1 MLFESISQI
10 DQLAITKRNL
20 EIRIKMGQTVIE
32 KIFSKHSKDEV
43 KPGNIIWLDLDVR
56 SARDFAGANVVEN
69 LRKHYPNEE
78 KFENKDKTAFT
89 FDCVVP
95 ANNIGYAENQQTI
108 RVFAREEGIKVFDSE
123 WGIGSHILI
132 EEGYSLPGTTVVGTD
147 SHLNI
152 MGCIGAFGTGMGDAD
167 IAFGMKAGRTWF
179 EVPPTMKVII
189 EGDLKAPC
197 SAKDL
202 TLAVI
207 KRLTSKGAL
216 GRAIEFEGK
225 AIDKLSLAGR
235 ITLASMVTEM
245 GGLVGF
251 IPPNDEV
258 LNYCKTNARTEFT
271 PQYADNGAEYIEEVV
286 IDISDL
292 KPLIAVPFK
301 PDNVVEVESLEKDN
315 IHVESA
321 FLGSCTNGRYE
332 DMKAAVDMLKGK
344 EVAPET
350 VMKIVPATR
359 RVLGEMIVNDDIRS
373 LFESRTLISNPG
385 CAGCASGQIGMT
397 GKGEVQVSTGNRN
410 FKGKQGSGLT
420 YLCSPET
427 VTASAIAGKIISPEN
442 L

>member
-1 MLFESISQI
+1 
-10 DQLAITKRNL
+10 
-20 EIRIKMGQTVIE
+20 MGQTVIE
-32 KIFSKHSKDEV
+32 KIFSAHSPDEA

-56 SARDFAGANVVEN
+56 SARDFAGANVVGN
-69 LRKHYPNEE
+69 LQKHYPDVE
-78 KFENKDKTAFT
+78 KFENKDKTVFT
-89 FDCVVP
+89 FDCVIP
-95 ANNIGYAENQQTI
+95 ANNLGYAENQQTI
-108 RVFAREEGIKVFDSE
+108 RMFARDENIRVFDSE
-123 WGIGSHILI
+123 WGIGSHVLI
-132 EEGYSLPGTTVVGTD
+132 EEGYSMPGTTTVGTD

-152 MGCIGAFGTGMGDAD
+152 LGCIGAFGQGMGDQD
-167 IAFGMKAGRTWF
+167 IAFGMKAGKTWF

-189 EGDLKAPC
+189 EGELKAPC

-207 KRLTSKGAL
+207 RKLTSKGAL
-216 GRAIEFEGK
+216 GKAIEFEGK
-225 AIDKLSLAGR
+225 AIDKLSFAGR

-245 GGLVGF
+245 GGIIGF
-251 IPPNDEV
+251 IPPNDEII
-258 LNYCKTNARTEFT
+258 NYCKKQTKDEFT
-271 PQYADNGAEYIEEVV
+271 PYYADKDANYVEEVI

-315 IHVESA
+315 IHVDSA

-332 DMKAAVDMLKGK
+332 DMKAAIDMLKGK
-344 EVAPET
+344 EVAPQT

-359 RVLGEMIVNDDIRS
+359 RVLGDMIKNNDIET
-373 LFESRTLISNPG
+373 LFKARTVVSNPG

-410 FKGKQGSGLT
+410 FKGKQGSGMT